1 MKNNFLSITDMSTAA
16 MKRVFRLAAVL
27 KKEIRGGVTRNSLAQ
42 KTLVM
47 LFEKPS
53 LRTRL
58 SFETG
63 MTQLGGH
70 AVYMGP
76 SDIGLGTRESVADI
90 AKVASSMG
98 DILMARVYSHATLY
112 ELTHHASVPVIN
124 GLSDWEHPCQ
134 ALSDVFTILEKK
146 KKLKCLTLAF
156 IGDGENNI
164 AHSLV
169 LAGSLWGMN
178 VRVAS
183 PKGYQVNKEVLRMA
197 QTICVWSGGH
207 TLVTE
212 DPLEA
217 VQGADVVYTD
227 TWVSMGDEKEKE
239 TRLRVFRP
247 YQVNEWIMKQASC
260 DALFMHD
267 LPAYRGLEVTAEVI
281 DGPQSIVF
289 TQAENRLHV
298 QKALILCL
306 LGHDAV

>member
-1 MKNNFLSITDMSTAA
+1 MSTAA
-16 MKRVFRLAAVL
+16 IKRVFRIAAVL
-27 KKEIRGGVTRNSLAQ
+27 KKETSGGVTRNSLAQ

-70 AVYMGP
+70 AVYLGP
-76 SDIGLGTRESVADI
+76 ADIGLGTRESIADI

-112 ELTHHASVPVIN
+112 ELSQYSSVPVIN

-134 ALSDVFTILEKK
+134 VLADLFTILEKK
-146 KKLKCLTLAF
+146 KKLKGLTLAF

-164 AHSLV
+164 VHSLV
-169 LAGSLWGMN
+169 LAGALWGMN

-212 DPLEA
+212 DPQDA
-217 VQGADVVYTD
+217 AKGADVVYAD

-247 YQVNEWIMKQASC
+247 YQVNERIMSRAAR
-260 DALFMHD
+260 DAIFMHD
-267 LPAYRGLEVTAEVI
+267 LPAYRGLEVTADVI
-281 DGPQSIVF
+281 DGKQSVVF
-289 TQAENRLHV
+289 QQAENRLHV
-298 QKALILCL
+298 QKALMLCL
-306 LGHDAV
+306 LGRDAV